1 MLQDKGFV
9 TKQPRKQLHDNSSLI
24 SCRIRDLWTAVTAA
38 TDACGFFTYQSVS
51 TDSVLPQCDI
61 WKFIWEPPRLEAAR
75 DRLVRIELK
84 NRSTGKWFT
93 VVSDWRKRLT
103 ANCFT
108 GRFQSS
114 ICYNISVLS
123 FCLWF
128 VFHQRSR
135 MAGSRDKIEK
145 NLGKN
150 ELEQRGATVDDWDW
164 PVLPLSV

>member
-1 MLQDKGFV
+1 MDCCHRCHRCMRIFHLSV
-9 TKQPRKQLHDNSSLI
+9 SLKL
-24 SCRIRDLWTAVTAA
+24 RL
-38 TDACGFFTYQSVS
+38 S

-75 DRLVRIELK
+75 HRLVRIELK

-135 MAGSRDKIEK
+135 MTGSRDKTEK